1 MSTGYILYV
10 IIYYVQSIPIYIYT
24 YIRIPSILYA
34 IYYIR
39 FFILVFLMDSVPQI
53 NLSLLFED
61 NNSPDLLLDHNKMS
75 QKHRNKGSP
84 NLVPTSF
91 QKSALLTC
99 GVTAEESKS
108 IKGTKGRMMF
118 VVFKSGFPLLC
129 LSHISHCSL
138 SKWKQVALYSGGKWE
153 TTICQSLERVRCKR
167 ERERK
172 REVKHKLVN

>member
-1 MSTGYILYV
+1 MCSQYLYTV
-10 IIYYVQSIPIYIYT
+10 HMYIYNFYSIC
-24 YIRIPSILYA
+24 YIH
-34 IYYIR
+34 

-118 VVFKSGFPLLC
+118 VVF
-129 LSHISHCSL
+129 
-138 SKWKQVALYSGGKWE
+138 
-153 TTICQSLERVRCKR
+153 
-167 ERERK
+167 
-172 REVKHKLVN
+172 

>member
-1 MSTGYILYV
+1 MTSQYLYM
-10 IIYYVQSIPIYIYT
+10 YIYT
-24 YIRIPSILYA
+24 YITAILYA
-34 IYYIR
+34 IYYIH

-53 NLSLLFED
+53 NRSLLFED

-99 GVTAEESKS
+99 GVTAEECKS

-118 VVFKSGFPLLC
+118 VVF
-129 LSHISHCSL
+129 
-138 SKWKQVALYSGGKWE
+138 
-153 TTICQSLERVRCKR
+153 
-167 ERERK
+167 
-172 REVKHKLVN
+172 